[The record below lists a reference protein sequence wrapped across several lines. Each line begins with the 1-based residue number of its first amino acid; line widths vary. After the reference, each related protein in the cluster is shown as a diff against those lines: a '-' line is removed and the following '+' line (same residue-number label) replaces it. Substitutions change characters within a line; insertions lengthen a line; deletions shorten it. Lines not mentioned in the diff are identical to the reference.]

1 MSDKPTADSASPTP
15 APRTKHAQLARPD
28 LGEFGRHELA
38 ILGAPCGKIKELAAR
53 LLPLLAPTLRVAY
66 VDADHAAGDDAAQ
79 GGSGGQDAV
88 LQAGA
93 AAELT
98 DKITFTRL
106 DVKRGFDK
114 FSQQEWLQH
123 QSLVLVNGNHFRAR
137 QQLVILDSAKPVEKK
152 LDRLTNVRALL
163 LPEGVT
169 EVPAYLRAHLA
180 EANVPVLPLHDT
192 ETLADLILRE
202 WHQAAPPLRGLVLAG
217 GRSQRMG
224 QDKGKLAYHQGREQ
238 RAYAAELLAGFCQD
252 VHVSCRPDQV
262 MELEYAGL
270 RPLPD
275 TFADLGPLSGLLSA
289 FRLDPNAAWL
299 VVACD
304 LPFLSETTLGHLVEH
319 RQPARLAT
327 AYQSPENEW
336 PEPLITIWEPGSY
349 ATLLRFLSLGYSC
362 PRKSLINSDIELL
375 PPPAPQELRNVN
387 TPEQAEQARQE
398 LKG

>member
-1 MSDKPTADSASPTP
+1 MPDNRTSEEPKGG
-15 APRTKHAQLARPD
+15 PRTKHAQLARPH
-28 LGEFGRHELA
+28 LGEFNRHELA
-38 ILGAPCGKIKELAAR
+38 ILGAPCGKIKELTTR
-53 LLPLLAPTLRVAY
+53 LIPLLASQLQVAY

-79 GGSGGQDAV
+79 GGSGDQDAI

-106 DVKRGFDK
+106 DVKRGLDK
-114 FSQQEWLQH
+114 FSQQELLHH

-137 QQLVILDSAKPVEKK
+137 QQLVILDPAKPVEKK
-152 LDRLTNVRALL
+152 LDRLTDVRALL

-180 EANVPVLPLHDT
+180 EAQIPVLPLHDT
-192 ETLADLILRE
+192 QALADLILQE
-202 WHQAAPPLRGLVLAG
+202 WHAAAPPLRGLVLAG

-224 QDKGKLAYHQGREQ
+224 QDKGKLAYHGQEQ
-238 RAYAAELLAGFCQD
+238 RAHAAELLAQFCQD

-262 MELEYAGL
+262 VELEYAGL

-319 RQPARLAT
+319 RQAGKMAT
-327 AYQSPENEW
+327 AFQSSENEW
-336 PEPLITIWEPGSY
+336 PEPLITIWEPSSY
-349 ATLLRFLSLGYSC
+349 GTLLRFLSLGYSC
-362 PRKSLINSDIELL
+362 PRKSLINSDINLL
-375 PPPAPQELRNVN
+375 PAPAPEELRNVN
-387 TPEQAEQARQE
+387 TPEEAEQAKQE
-398 LKG
+398 LQ

>member
-1 MSDKPTADSASPTP
+1 MSDNLPSPTP
-15 APRTKHAQLARPD
+15 APRTKHAQLTRPD
-28 LGEFGRHELA
+28 IGEFGRHELA
-38 ILGAPCGKIKELAAR
+38 ILGAPCGKIKELTAR
-53 LLPLLAPTLRVAY
+53 LLPLLSASLRVAY

-79 GGSGGQDAV
+79 GGSGGQDAI

-93 AAELT
+93 GAELT

-106 DVKRGFDK
+106 DLKRGIDK

-137 QQLVILDSAKPVEKK
+137 QQLVILDPAKPVEKK
-152 LDRLTNVRALL
+152 LDRLTDVRALL

-169 EVPAYLRAHLA
+169 EVPAYLRTHLG
-180 EANVPVLPLHDT
+180 EADVPVLPLHDT
-192 ETLADLILRE
+192 EALADLILRE
-202 WHQAAPPLRGLVLAG
+202 WHAAAPPLRGLVLAG

-224 QDKGKLAYHQGREQ
+224 QDKGKLSYHEGREQ
-238 RAYAAELLAGFCQD
+238 RAHAAELLAQFCQD

-262 MELEYAGL
+262 VELEYAGL

-304 LPFLSETTLGHLVEH
+304 LPFLSETTLGHLVTH
-319 RQPARLAT
+319 RQPARMAT
-327 AYQSPENEW
+327 AFQSPENEW

-375 PPPAPQELRNVN
+375 PPPAPQELRNIN
-387 TPEQAEQARQE
+387 TPEEAEQARQE
-398 LKG
+398 LS

>member
-1 MSDKPTADSASPTP
+1 MSDNQAAAGT
-15 APRTKHAQLARPD
+15 APRTKHTQLARPN
-28 LGEFGRHELA
+28 LGEFGRQELA
-38 ILGAPCGKIKELAAR
+38 ILGAPCGKIKDLAAR
-53 LLPLLAPTLRVAY
+53 LLPLLSSTLRVTY

-79 GGSGGQDAV
+79 GGSGGQDAI

-98 DKITFTRL
+98 DKITFARL
-106 DVKRGFDK
+106 DMKRGFDK

-123 QSLVLVNGNHFRAR
+123 QSLVLVNGNHFRAQ
-137 QQLVILDSAKPVEKK
+137 QQLVILDPAKPVEKK

-169 EVPAYLRAHLA
+169 EVPAYLRAHLGA
-180 EANVPVLPLHDT
+180 AQVPILPLHDT
-192 ETLADLILRE
+192 QAIADLILQE
-202 WHQAAPPLRGLVLAG
+202 WQVAVPPLRGLVLAG

-224 QDKGKLAYHQGREQ
+224 QDKGKLTYHAGQEQ
-238 RAYAAELLAGFCQD
+238 RARAAELLAGFCQD

-262 MELEYAGL
+262 VELEFAGL

-275 TFADLGPLSGLLSA
+275 TFSDLGPLSGLLSA

-304 LPFLSETTLGHLVEH
+304 LPFLSETTLGHLVAN
-319 RQPARLAT
+319 RQPARMAT
-327 AYQSPENEW
+327 AFQSPENEW
-336 PEPLITIWEPGSY
+336 PEPLITIWEPRSY
-349 ATLLRFLSLGYSC
+349 GTLLRFLSLGYSC

-375 PPPAPQELRNVN
+375 ATPAPQELRNVN
-387 TPEQAEQARQE
+387 TPEEFEEAKRD
-398 LKG
+398 LG

>member
-1 MSDKPTADSASPTP
+1 MPDNQPSATP
-15 APRTKHAQLARPD
+15 APRAKHAQLARPD
-28 LGEFGRHELA
+28 FGEFGRHELA
-38 ILGAPCGKIKELAAR
+38 ILGAPCGKIKELVAR
-53 LLPLLAPTLRVAY
+53 LLPLLSPTLRVAY
-66 VDADHAAGDDAAQ
+66 VDADHAAGDDVAQ
-79 GGSGGQDAV
+79 GGSGGQDAI

-93 AAELT
+93 TAELT
-98 DKITFTRL
+98 DKITFARL
-106 DVKRGFDK
+106 DVKRGLDK
-114 FSQQEWLQH
+114 FSQPEWLQH

-137 QQLVILDSAKPVEKK
+137 QQLVILDPAKSVEKK

-180 EANVPVLPLHDT
+180 GANVPVLPLPDT
-192 ETLADLILRE
+192 ETLAELILRE
-202 WHQAAPPLRGLVLAG
+202 WHAAAPPLRGLVLAG

-224 QDKGKLAYHQGREQ
+224 QDKGKLAYHEGREQ
-238 RAYAAELLAGFCQD
+238 RAHAAELLAGFCQD

-304 LPFLSETTLGHLVEH
+304 LPFLSETTLDHLVEH
-319 RQPARLAT
+319 RQPARMAT
-327 AYQSPENEW
+327 AYQSPDNEW

-362 PRKSLINSDIELL
+362 PRKALINSDIELL

-387 TPEQAEQARQE
+387 TQEEAEQARQE
-398 LKG
+398 LG

>member
-1 MSDKPTADSASPTP
+1 MPDNAHAADQ
-15 APRTKHAQLARPD
+15 PRRKHAQLARPD
-28 LGEFGRHELA
+28 IGEFGRHELA
-38 ILGAPCGKIKELAAR
+38 ILGAPCGRIKELAAR
-53 LLPLLAPTLRVAY
+53 LLPLLSDTLRVAY

-79 GGSGGQDAV
+79 GGSGGQDAI

-93 AAELT
+93 TAELT

-106 DVKRGFDK
+106 DVKRPLDR
-114 FSQQEWLQH
+114 FSQPELLHH

-137 QQLVILDSAKPVEKK
+137 QQLVILDPAKPVEKK
-152 LDRLTNVRALL
+152 LDRLTDVRALL

-169 EVPAYLRAHLA
+169 EVPAYLRAHLQ

-192 ETLADLILRE
+192 AALAELILEE
-202 WHQAAPPLRGLVLAG
+202 WRVAAPPLRGLVLAG

-224 QDKGKLAYHQGREQ
+224 QDKGKLAYHHGQEQ
-238 RAYAAELLAGFCQD
+238 RAYAAELLAPFCQD

-262 MELEYAGL
+262 TELEYAGL

-304 LPFLSETTLGHLVEH
+304 LPFLSATTLQHLLENRH
-319 RQPARLAT
+319 PGRMAT
-327 AYQSPENEW
+327 AFQSPENEW
-336 PEPLITIWEPGSY
+336 PEPLIAIWEPRSY
-349 ATLLRFLSLGYSC
+349 GTLLRFLSLGYSC

-375 PPPAPQELRNVN
+375 PAPSPQELRNVN
-387 TPEQAEQARQE
+387 TPEEAAQVRQE
-398 LKG
+398 LQ